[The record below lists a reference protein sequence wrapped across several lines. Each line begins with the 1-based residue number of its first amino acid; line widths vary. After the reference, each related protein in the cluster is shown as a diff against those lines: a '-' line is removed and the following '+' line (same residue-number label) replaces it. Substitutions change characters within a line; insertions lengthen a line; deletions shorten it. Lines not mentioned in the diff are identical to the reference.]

1 MSTADVVRAIAPYL
15 RDWLQFQAGAVRLP
29 GLQAAVR
36 YRGDLVLDEAIG
48 VADERTGEP
57 LTGDH
62 LFRIASHSKTFTATA
77 VLQLAE
83 RGRLRLDDPIGQW
96 VPRLREAGAPVAEIT
111 LRELLG
117 HQGGVNRDGLN
128 SDFWQRLRPFPD
140 VEDLLTTTIEDG
152 EVYRPN
158 EEFKYSNIGYGLL
171 GLAIEAA
178 SGQSYDG
185 YLRAHILD
193 PLGLRRTGA
202 EYDADRAQ
210 EYATGHTGLLS
221 GSDTRETIKQ
231 ISTGALAPATGLYST
246 ARELTRYLAAHALGE
261 QELLTDR
268 SKRVIQ
274 RLETVIENRGKETGR
289 YGVGMSIA
297 VQGDR
302 TMVGHGGAFP
312 GQLSRS
318 FLDPKDGLAITVL
331 TNAIDGPAER
341 LAIGLIALI
350 ELALD
355 APEDAPPTPPEA
367 GAAPTYTGRFANLWG
382 VADVVD
388 LGGRLVIIRPADP
401 DPASSYTEVTPIDA
415 DHLQLE
421 PNAGFG
427 PVGEKVT
434 YSRDEQGAISSVRIG
449 GASFWPI
456 EDFRQRRSALAQESH
471 HS

>member
-15 RDWLQFQAGAVRLP
+15 RDWLQFQADAVRLP
-29 GLQAAVR
+29 GVQAAVR
-36 YRGDLVLDEAIG
+36 YRGELVLDVALG
-48 VADERTGEP
+48 VGDESTGEA
-57 LTGDH
+57 LTGEH

-77 VLQLAE
+77 VMQLVE
-83 RGRLRLDDPIGQW
+83 RGELRLDDPIGQW
-96 VPRLREAGAPVAEIT
+96 VPRLREADASIAEVT

-117 HQGGVNRDGLN
+117 HQGGVNRDGRN

-140 VEDLLTTTIEDG
+140 VEDLLATAIEDG

-171 GLAIEAA
+171 GQAIEAA
-178 SGQSYDG
+178 SGQSFDR
-185 YLRAHILD
+185 YLQAHILD
-193 PLGLRRTGA
+193 PLGLQRTGA

-221 GSDTRETIKQ
+221 GSDTRETIEQ
-231 ISTGALAPATGLYST
+231 ICTGALAPATGLYST

-261 QELLTDR
+261 PELLTDR
-268 SKRVIQ
+268 SKRVVQ
-274 RLETVIENRGKETGR
+274 RLETVIENRGKEAGR

-355 APEDAPPTPPEA
+355 TPDDAPSTPAEA
-367 GAAPTYTGRFANLWG
+367 GAASPYTGRVANLWG
-382 VADVVD
+382 VGSEGDTAD
-388 LGGRLVIIRPADP
+388 
-401 DPASSYTEVTPIDA
+401 
-415 DHLQLE
+415 LQ
-421 PNAGFG
+421 
-427 PVGEKVT
+427 
-434 YSRDEQGAISSVRIG
+434 SR
-449 GASFWPI
+449 
-456 EDFRQRRSALAQESH
+456 
-471 HS
+471 